1 MQVQIRAVE
10 NGVPTNRLVPGS
22 VKFVDPANIPVT
34 PLTEET
40 DIATVRTRP
49 TVVEFDQPIYLTPG
63 EEYAI
68 VLLAESVDYN
78 VYTAQTYEFVLGP
91 SREERVS
98 RQPTLGSLFMSQ
110 NGSTWTPDQT
120 KDLMFELERAEFEFD
135 GVLHLENAELPKVTL
150 IQSPFE
156 TTAGSDI
163 VKVQH
168 QGHGFTEG
176 DTVTFADVS
185 SVVGG
190 LTDSDLNGSFAV
202 NFPSWDGYTIQV
214 ATNATG
220 SAQGG
225 GNNVTATQQ
234 VMFDQYIPQVQSFTP
249 NSTSIQ
255 ATVTKTVGASY
266 GTDRKITPLNYEKDP
281 TSTVSLN
288 DLNVNTHPN
297 VVATSQN
304 STAKTLE
311 FALNLSTGDS

>member
-22 VKFVDPANIPVT
+22 VKFIDPANIPVT

-40 DIATVRTRP
+40 DISTVRIRP

-156 TTAGSDI
+156 TTAPDPDPVQDRSHI

-168 QGHGFTEG
+168 QGHGFTAG
-176 DTVTFADVS
+176 DTS
-185 SVVGG
+185 YI
-190 LTDSDLNGSFAV
+190 LRCIQC
-202 NFPSWDGYTIQV
+202 SWW
-214 ATNATG
+214 
-220 SAQGG
+220 
-225 GNNVTATQQ
+225 NNSR
-234 VMFDQYIPQVQSFTP
+234 Y
-249 NSTSIQ
+249 
-255 ATVTKTVGASY
+255 
-266 GTDRKITPLNYEKDP
+266 
-281 TSTVSLN
+281 
-288 DLNVNTHPN
+288 
-297 VVATSQN
+297 
-304 STAKTLE
+304 
-311 FALNLSTGDS
+311 